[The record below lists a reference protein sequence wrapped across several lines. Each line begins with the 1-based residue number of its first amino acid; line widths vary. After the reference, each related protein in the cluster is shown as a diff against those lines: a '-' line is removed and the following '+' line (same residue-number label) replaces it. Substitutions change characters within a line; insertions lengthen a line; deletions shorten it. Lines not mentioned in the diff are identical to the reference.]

1 MCHGDVS
8 ADTLFRGRSTL
19 EVSGVCHGDVSPDTF
34 LRCAVPWRCRDTL
47 EVSGTPEVS
56 RDKVS
61 RDTLEVIDT
70 LEVGMRRKGE
80 AKNGQIDNF

>member
-1 MCHGDVS
+1 MCQGDVS

-19 EVSGVCHGDVSPDTF
+19 EVSGYPKVG
-34 LRCAVPWRCRDTL
+34 DTL

-56 RDKVS
+56 RD
-61 RDTLEVIDT
+61 TLKVIDT
-70 LEVGMRRKGE
+70 LEVDMRRKGE

>member
-1 MCHGDVS
+1 MNK
-8 ADTLFRGRSTL
+8 
-19 EVSGVCHGDVSPDTF
+19 
-34 LRCAVPWRCRDTL
+34 VPWRCRDTL

-70 LEVGMRRKGE
+70 LEVDMRRKGE

>member
-1 MCHGDVS
+1 MCQGDVS
-8 ADTLFRGRSTL
+8 ADTVFRGRSTL

-56 RDKVS
+56 RD
-61 RDTLEVIDT
+61 TLEVIDT

-80 AKNGQIDNF
+80 ATNGQIDNF